1 LARTGPR
8 CKKNT
13 GVRYCPIAEFLA
25 QASTGRAKNEVQRAK
40 GKEQRAERNAKQL
53 PGLLDKVGTG
63 KVKR

>member
-8 CKKNT
+8 CKKST

-40 GKEQRAERNAKQL
+40 SVGLRTNREIQRNYM
-53 PGLLDKVGTG
+53 T
-63 KVKR
+63 VKKRTEKRH